1 MLVFRVCIKI
11 TVTIC
16 RYTRGTAIECGTTY
30 GVSAGGALRK
40 HLCPFALFRIS
51 NSQPDGKNYF
61 TFLPLPFPLYLY
73 SYIYLFTCLPS
84 LLYSFL
90 LFYYLSPNP
99 NQAVLTVKKI

>member
-73 SYIYLFTCLPS
+73 SYIFSIPISTFLHAYHHS
-84 LLYSFL
+84 YSFL
-90 LFYYLSPNP
+90 LFYYLSLPT
-99 NQAVLTVKKI
+99 QIKLC